1 MHKIVQIS
9 GNEEDCYK
17 TSSLSKKDIIKKKF
31 SFTYFEKLHL
41 QKDFNRVFE
50 KGLRLKNKSI
60 RILVYKRND
69 GFVTRRLGLVTP
81 RKVGKAVI
89 RNKVKR
95 RLREIFRLN
104 KHFLEPGI
112 DLIFVSR
119 AETALL
125 SYSSLKKNVLD
136 LLKDVK
142 FYMDSE

>member
-1 MHKIVQIS
+1 M
-9 GNEEDCYK
+9 
-17 TSSLSKKDIIKKKF
+17 
-31 SFTYFEKLHL
+31 
-41 QKDFNRVFE
+41 
-50 KGLRLKNKSI
+50 RLKNKSI

-112 DLIFVSR
+112 DLIFISR

-125 SYSSLKKNVLD
+125 NYSSLKKNVLD
-136 LLKDVK
+136 LLKDAK

>member
-1 MHKIVQIS
+1 MGKIVIRR
-9 GNEEDCYK
+9 
-17 TSSLSKKDIIKKKF
+17 SLSKKILLRKTF

-41 QKDFNRVFE
+41 QKDFNKVFE

-60 RILVYKRND
+60 KILVYKRND
-69 GFVTRRLGLVTP
+69 GSVTRRLGLVTP

-112 DLIFVSR
+112 DLIFISR

-125 SYSSLKKNVLD
+125 NYSSLKKNVLD
-136 LLKDVK
+136 LLKDAK
-142 FYMDSE
+142 FYMDLE